1 MSENGLFFYFYFFY
15 PTLKKQNEKDLEI
28 RFNVIFSR
36 HILHTQTLAVNKTFP
51 RSRPSWHTYC
61 AFNITFNKRS
71 IAEKKTKK
79 QHFLGLIS
87 FSAHIF
93 FLSFCHSFH
102 SFPFFKSSARLPTGI
117 WFPIVLFRYGY
128 YLSVWI
134 MSDKTLWLWRLS
146 SSCNSLL
153 FFLSPLISNHK
164 PEDSSSLKCTRV
176 LLHSFPSVPHLIS
189 QFPRGWR
196 WY

>member
-93 FLSFCHSFH
+93 FFYLFVTVFTLFLFSNRAHVFQLESDFQLFFFAMAIICQCELCLIKLCDCGVSLLLAIPCSS
-102 SFPFFKSSARLPTGI
+102 SFPHSS
-117 WFPIVLFRYGY
+117 PIT
-128 YLSVWI
+128 SP
-134 MSDKTLWLWRLS
+134 KTL
-146 SSCNSLL
+146 
-153 FFLSPLISNHK
+153 PL
-164 PEDSSSLKCTRV
+164 
-176 LLHSFPSVPHLIS
+176 
-189 QFPRGWR
+189 
-196 WY
+196 